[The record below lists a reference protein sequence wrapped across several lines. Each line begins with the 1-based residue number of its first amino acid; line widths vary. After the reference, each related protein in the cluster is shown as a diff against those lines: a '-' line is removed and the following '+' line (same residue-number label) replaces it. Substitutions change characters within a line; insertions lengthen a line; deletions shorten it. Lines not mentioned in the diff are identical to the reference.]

1 LLRDFE
7 QYPDKF
13 NDNFENNKEVLNKVV
28 KTYKSNKNKLAGYIV
43 VIIKKKKKARYFRK
57 IIMKVLK

>member
-43 VIIKKKKKARYFRK
+43 VIIKKKEK
-57 IIMKVLK
+57 IDILEKS

>member
-13 NDNFENNKEVLNKVV
+13 NDNFEKNKEVLNKVV
-28 KTYKSNKNKLAGYIV
+28 KTYKSNKNKLVGYIV
-43 VIIKKKKKARYFRK
+43 VIIKKKKKLDILEK
-57 IIMKVLK
+57 S

>member
-1 LLRDFE
+1 MLRDFE

-43 VIIKKKKKARYFRK
+43 VIIKKKKKLDILEK
-57 IIMKVLK
+57 S

>member
-1 LLRDFE
+1 MLRDFE

-43 VIIKKKKKARYFRK
+43 VIIKKKKKIYILEK
-57 IIMKVLK
+57 S

>member
-43 VIIKKKKKARYFRK
+43 VIIKKKKKIDILEK
-57 IIMKVLK
+57 S

>member
-43 VIIKKKKKARYFRK
+43 VIIKKKKKIYILEK
-57 IIMKVLK
+57 S